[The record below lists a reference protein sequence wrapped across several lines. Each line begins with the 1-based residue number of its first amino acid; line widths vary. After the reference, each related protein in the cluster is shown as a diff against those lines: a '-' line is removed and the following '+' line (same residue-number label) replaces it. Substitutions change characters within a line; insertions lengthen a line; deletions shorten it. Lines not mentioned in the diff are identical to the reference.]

1 MQYQYTCNYM
11 YTNIP
16 TYSQL
21 KTKEET
27 QEGRQ

>member
-1 MQYQYTCNYM
+1 MQYQYNYM